1 MAKQKTQ
8 YICQNCGASYP
19 KWVGKCENCGEWNTL
34 VEQIV
39 SSGGSSAV
47 ARGAHSGRILTPE
60 SMKSLSVDDS
70 KNRMSTGIN
79 DLDAV
84 LGGGILAGGVVLLAG

>member
-47 ARGAHSGRILTPE
+47 ARGAHS
-60 SMKSLSVDDS
+60 
-70 KNRMSTGIN
+70 
-79 DLDAV
+79 
-84 LGGGILAGGVVLLAG
+84 